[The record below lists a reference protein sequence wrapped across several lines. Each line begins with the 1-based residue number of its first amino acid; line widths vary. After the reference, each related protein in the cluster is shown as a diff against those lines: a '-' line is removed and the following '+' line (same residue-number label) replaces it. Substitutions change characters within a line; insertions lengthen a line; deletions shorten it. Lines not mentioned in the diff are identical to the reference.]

1 MPSTPPPGGAGHPG
15 LEEEAMIV
23 EAPLMAAQWFD
34 DIANQVK
41 AFIQS
46 AVRASADG
54 ITWAEFGELFVAL
67 MRLAIRT
74 LDGMDS
80 LTGAD
85 KKEIVIHAVGVL
97 FDQVAHKAVPAV
109 LWPLWLVSR
118 GAIRS
123 LILALA
129 GGAVEILLPMVRSLP

>member
-1 MPSTPPPGGAGHPG
+1 
-15 LEEEAMIV
+15 MIV

-46 AVRASADG
+46 AVRASANG
-54 ITWAEFGELFVAL
+54 ITWSEFGELFLAL

-85 KKEIVIHAVGVL
+85 KKEIVLHAVGVL

>member
-1 MPSTPPPGGAGHPG
+1 
-15 LEEEAMIV
+15 MIA
-23 EAPLMAAQWFD
+23 EAPLLAAQWFD
-34 DIANQVK
+34 DVANQVK

-54 ITWAEFGELFVAL
+54 ITWSEFGELLVAL

-85 KKEIVIHAVGVL
+85 KKEIVVHAVGVL
-97 FDQVAHKAVPAV
+97 FDQVAHKAVPV
-109 LWPLWLVSR
+109 TLWPLWLVSR
-118 GAIRS
+118 KAIRS

-129 GGAVEILLPMVRSLP
+129 GGAVEIILPMVRALA

>member
-1 MPSTPPPGGAGHPG
+1 MPPTPPPGGAGHPG

-34 DIANQVK
+34 DISNQVK

-46 AVRASADG
+46 AVRASAQG

-85 KKEIVIHAVGVL
+85 KKEIVLHAVGVL

>member
-1 MPSTPPPGGAGHPG
+1 MPTTPPPGGAGQPG

-34 DIANQVK
+34 DIASKVK

-54 ITWAEFGELFVAL
+54 ITWSEFGELFLAL
-67 MRLAIRT
+67 MRLAIQT

-80 LTGAD
+80 LTGAE
-85 KKEIVIHAVGVL
+85 KKEIVVHAVAVL
-97 FDQVAHKAVPAV
+97 FDQVAHKAVPAA
-109 LWPLWLVSR
+109 LWPVWILSR

-129 GGAVEILLPMVRSLP
+129 GGAVEILLPMVRALP

>member
-1 MPSTPPPGGAGHPG
+1 MPPTPPPGGAGQVG
-15 LEEEAMIV
+15 LEEEAMIA

-34 DIANQVK
+34 DVANQVK

-46 AVRASADG
+46 AVRASAAG

-85 KKEIVIHAVGVL
+85 KKEIVLHAVGVL

>member
-1 MPSTPPPGGAGHPG
+1 M
-15 LEEEAMIV
+15 EEEAMIV

-46 AVRASADG
+46 AVRASAQG
-54 ITWAEFGELFVAL
+54 ITWAEFGELFLAL

-85 KKEIVIHAVGVL
+85 KKEIVLHAVGVL

-123 LILALA
+123 LVMALA
-129 GGAVEILLPMVRSLP
+129 GGAVEILLPMVRALP

>member
-1 MPSTPPPGGAGHPG
+1 MPPTPPPGGAGQVG

-23 EAPLMAAQWFD
+23 DAPLMAAQWFD

-46 AVRASADG
+46 AARASAQG

-74 LDGMDS
+74 LDGMKH
-80 LTGAD
+80 LTGSE
-85 KKEIVIHAVGVL
+85 KKEIVLHAVGVL
-97 FDQVAHKAVPAV
+97 FDNVAHKAVPAV

-123 LILALA
+123 LIVAVA
-129 GGAVEILLPMVRSLP
+129 GGAVEILLPMVRALA